1 MKSAL
6 RIWSIALALVACDS
20 KPAEPATT
28 AAAGGDPK
36 AKSDAAKTDPA
47 KAAQPDTKKTD
58 ADAKAQGDDVA
69 KAALPDAAELL
80 DKAVLAQGGRE
91 KLDGLTSLYL
101 EGKLVV
107 SAQNIKGDVK
117 LWWKAGDFYTE
128 QTMVGVGMVRAGKQ
142 GDVIWSEDPINGL
155 RKLEGAE
162 AEQHAWASSPS
173 LAAHWQRY
181 FEKAETTGERD
192 VGGAKA
198 YDVTLTSKTG
208 AKVTI
213 SVDATSGL
221 PVAQQF
227 QQDTPLGPMPVAV
240 ELKDYRDVGGL
251 KLPHVQV
258 TDAKLAVATQTLT
271 KVEFGVEIDATKFAM
286 PTRGTKTVT
295 PTTGGAAKATP

>member
-6 RIWSIALALVACDS
+6 RTCFVALALLTACDS
-20 KPAEPATT
+20 KPAEPAAT
-28 AAAGGDPK
+28 AG
-36 AKSDAAKTDPA
+36 
-47 KAAQPDTKKTD
+47 
-58 ADAKAQGDDVA
+58 ADAKAKADPASKDAKPTAKAGDTKADPEAKAGDVA
-69 KAALPDAAELL
+69 KAELPDAAGLL
-80 DKAVLAQGGRE
+80 DKAVEAQGGRD
-91 KLDGLTSLYL
+91 KLDGLASLYL
-101 EGKLVV
+101 EGKLEV
-107 SAQNIKGDVK
+107 SAQNIKGDMK

-128 QTMVGVGMVRAGKQ
+128 QTMIGVGMVRAGKQ

-155 RKLEGAE
+155 RKLSGAE

-173 LAAHWQRY
+173 LAAHWKRY
-181 FEKAETTGERD
+181 FDKAETTGERE
-192 VGGAKA
+192 VGGSKA

-208 AKVTI
+208 AQVTI

-227 QQDTPLGPMPVAV
+227 KQDTPLGPMPVSV

-271 KVEFGVEIDATKFAM
+271 KVEFGIEIDPAKFVM

-295 PTTGGAAKATP
+295 PSTGGAAAATP